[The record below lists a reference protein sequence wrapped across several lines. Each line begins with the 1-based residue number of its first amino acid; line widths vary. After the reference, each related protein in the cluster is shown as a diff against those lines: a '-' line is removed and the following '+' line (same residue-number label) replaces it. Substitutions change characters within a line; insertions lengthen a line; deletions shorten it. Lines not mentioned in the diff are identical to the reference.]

1 MANLIL
7 PRRFYTQPQVPVELY
22 DPSIVSFLL
31 PSGSGVVEMA
41 PQKPVVTSSLAA
53 TAGSLGQAV
62 ESTGASVLVA
72 NNDAYGV
79 SDYTITLIGR
89 IDALPGSYNAVF
101 SISNAGTD
109 AGRIS
114 FQRYSTTTQLT
125 VYHNNS
131 TNSAFPAG
139 TVTELTAAGDSVL
152 SISWSAQ
159 TNLLTYTLNGRK
171 VAENTFSIA
180 PAAAASPR
188 FAFPAGRTLSTGSQ
202 GRMYGLIVHNRKLSD
217 EETGRLHREPWSVA
231 RRKPRV
237 LYFDVAG
244 GSATSTVSS
253 DLGDSY
259 ALRAHAVSDLG
270 DSYAIRAAIAADL
283 ADGYSLRAAASG
295 DLDDSYLLRA
305 GASADLGDAYALRG
319 EVSNDFADSYLLRN
333 TTDSD
338 LADSYALRANVASD
352 LGDSYTLD
360 SASSVGSNL
369 ADAYEIRAAVGGDL
383 ADSYALRAS
392 VSGDFG
398 DAYALRSNIDSDLA
412 DSYDIASASS
422 VGNNLGDSYTVRSV
436 VSGDLGDSYA
446 LRSVV
451 AGDLED
457 AWLLRSGVAAD
468 FVDLYSSRN
477 FVSGD
482 LADSYLSAGLVYS
495 DLGDAYA
502 IEGELHDR
510 HIGRRLYTVPRENRL
525 YTVPREN
532 RLYTPKD

>member
-1 MANLIL
+1 MPALIL

-89 IDALPGSYNAVF
+89 IDALAGLYNAVF

-114 FQRYSTTTQLT
+114 FQRYADTTQLA
-125 VYHNNS
+125 VYH
-131 TNSAFPAG
+131 TNTIRSDFPAG
-139 TVTELTAAGDSVL
+139 TVTELVAAGDSVL
-152 SISWSAQ
+152 SISWSAK

-171 VAENTFSIA
+171 VAENTYSTA

-188 FAFPAGRTLSTGSQ
+188 FAFPADRALSKGSR

-259 ALRAHAVSDLG
+259 ALRAHAVSDIG

-333 TTDSD
+333 YADSD
-338 LADSYALRANVASD
+338 LADSYALDNASSVASELGDSYMVRSGVAGDLADAYALRSSVAGD
-352 LGDSYTLD
+352 LGDSYIID
-360 SASSVGSNL
+360 SASSVGSSL
-369 ADAYEIRAAVGGDL
+369 ADSYDIRAAVAGDL
-383 ADSYALRAS
+383 ADSYGVRTN
-392 VSGDFG
+392 VSGDLSEEYYLLTSV
-398 DAYALRSNIDSDLA
+398 DNNLA
-412 DSYDIASASS
+412 DRYLLRNYVA
-422 VGNNLGDSYTVRSV
+422 
-436 VSGDLGDSYA
+436 GDLGDSY
-446 LRSVV
+446 
-451 AGDLED
+451 
-457 AWLLRSGVAAD
+457 LLDGVAAA
-468 FVDLYSSRN
+468 V
-477 FVSGD
+477 
-482 LADSYLSAGLVYS
+482 LSAPRTTYS
-495 DLGDAYA
+495 NTQTAT
-502 IEGELHDR
+502 
-510 HIGRRLYTVPRENRL
+510 RRNAQTARRPHA
-525 YTVPREN
+525 
-532 RLYTPKD
+532 